1 MELYFLLELKGV
13 GGKEWLSRCK
23 ELITELRVAW
33 SLSGWLFACWFGIEF
48 VQGGK
53 WCYGVSR
60 SR

>member
-1 MELYFLLELKGV
+1 MIRRRNRGV
-13 GGKEWLSRCK
+13 EGCRWEGMVIKMQG
-23 ELITELRVAW
+23 ITELRVAW

-48 VQGGK
+48 VLGGK

>member
-1 MELYFLLELKGV
+1 MVIKMQGIDNRIEGCMV
-13 GGKEWLSRCK
+13 V
-23 ELITELRVAW
+23 I
-33 SLSGWLFACWFGIEF
+33 GWLFACWFGIEF